1 MRIAFVF
8 DDTLDVLDGVQ
19 QHIIILG
26 RELARRG
33 HHVEYLVGQSE
44 HSPVPGTHS
53 LARNMMVS
61 FNGNRMR
68 IPVSA
73 NRADIRRVLREGDY
87 DILDVQ
93 SPYSPMLSGKVLA
106 AAAPSTG
113 VVATYHIAAAGR
125 MAHCC
130 GKLLGTINRHS
141 HRRVDE
147 VVAVSPVAA
156 EYARDTAHV
165 SSTVI
170 ANPVD
175 VQRLVRSRETAG
187 AERIAKLH
195 GNGPHVVFIGRFVS
209 RKGARILLD
218 ALRWGEHHGVF
229 PAGMH
234 VTLGGKGPLLAE
246 CQAQAATLRTPV
258 EFTGFVGEDDKPA
271 LLASA
276 DAAVFPSTGG
286 ESFGIVLLEAIAA
299 GSRVVLA
306 GDNPGYRS
314 TLLNDDDALF
324 PVIRSDRANRTNHAG
339 DPQSSDRNTS
349 REAVLARRITRALV
363 DEPWA
368 EAIHARQS
376 ALLQRYDVTTV
387 ADQVETVYAKAIAD
401 RATASAE

>member
-19 QHIIILG
+19 HHIITLG
-26 RELARRG
+26 REVARRG
-33 HHVEYLVGQSE
+33 HHVEYLVGQTE
-44 HSPVPGTHS
+44 HSPVPDAHS

-68 IPVSA
+68 IPISA
-73 NRADIRRVLREGDY
+73 NRADIRRVLRDGNY
-87 DILDVQ
+87 DVLDVQ
-93 SPYSPMLSGKVLA
+93 APYSPLLSGKVLA
-106 AAAPSTG
+106 AAAPSVG
-113 VVATYHIAAAGR
+113 VVATYHIAPTGR
-125 MAHCC
+125 LAYSG
-130 GKLLGTINRHS
+130 GKLLGAINRRS

-156 EYARDTAHV
+156 VYARGTAHV

-175 VQRLVRSRETAG
+175 VDRLVRSREAAG
-187 AERIAKLH
+187 AERIAQFH
-195 GNGPHVVFIGRFVS
+195 GNGPHVVFVGRFVA
-209 RKGARILLD
+209 RKGAGILLD
-218 ALRWGEHHGVF
+218 ALRWGEQHDAF

-234 VTLGGKGPLLAE
+234 VTLAGKGPLLAR

-258 EFTGFVGEDDKPA
+258 EFTGFITEADKPA

-276 DAAVFPSTGG
+276 DVAVFPSTGG

-314 TLLNDDDALF
+314 TLLDDDDALF
-324 PVIRSDRANRTNHAG
+324 PVGRANRANRSGNADHMGPDTGRDA
-339 DPQSSDRNTS
+339 
-349 REAVLARRITRALV
+349 ALARRITRALA

-376 ALLQRYDVTTV
+376 ALLGRYDVKTV
-387 ADQVETVYAKAIAD
+387 ANQVEAVYMKAIAD
-401 RATASAE
+401 RRRGG